1 MKNDES
7 LALAYRGDSTA
18 PCENYWM
25 QNNEMG
31 LGLFTSTTTMIN
43 FRLTCLLVVAAA
55 ATTLAQIEASLVTLH
70 SSSSHSPVS
79 PVLLVCRLS
88 KVCLHGWL

>member
-31 LGLFTSTTTMIN
+31 CIGI
-43 FRLTCLLVVAAA
+43 
-55 ATTLAQIEASLVTLH
+55 IYIYDYDDD
-70 SSSSHSPVS
+70 
-79 PVLLVCRLS
+79 
-88 KVCLHGWL
+88 